1 MKCLFV
7 ILHDLHE
14 TARDL
19 LFARGFSFFL
29 CLWNL
34 LFHFFLLTSAY
45 VFTIRNAFR
54 GINIG

>member
-14 TARDL
+14 TARDF
-19 LFARGFSFFL
+19 LFVGIHFFMSVEFIISL
-29 CLWNL
+29 
-34 LFHFFLLTSAY
+34 FLLTSAY